1 MELIEDKVFWY
12 SILTIPLVTLCI
24 VVFYVNII
32 HPFLVNKRYIKSEIL
47 RSCDEEEFSFWKNEL
62 KKLYISQ
69 IPFLGKLII
78 NHTKSS
84 K

>member
-12 SILTIPLVTLCI
+12 GILTIPLVTLCI

>member
-78 NHTKSS
+78 NHT
-84 K
+84 